1 MNVIRTYPL
10 WLSPEDVARLHSAL
24 ILQHTAL
31 MVVATAVPTVSGVR
45 YRSEGQDRNSGKSFQ
60 EESSLMAKLTTAARK
75 KLPKSDFVEKS
86 TRKYPIPDAAHA
98 RDALA
103 RSSGKP
109 EHASVVAAVKRKF
122 PRIKITNAKQ

>member
-1 MNVIRTYPL
+1 
-10 WLSPEDVARLHSAL
+10 
-24 ILQHTAL
+24 
-31 MVVATAVPTVSGVR
+31 
-45 YRSEGQDRNSGKSFQ
+45 
-60 EESSLMAKLTTAARK
+60 MAKLTTAARK

-86 TRKYPIPDAAHA
+86 TRKYPIPDVAHA

-122 PRIKITNAKQ
+122 PRIKITKAKQ

>member
-1 MNVIRTYPL
+1 
-10 WLSPEDVARLHSAL
+10 
-24 ILQHTAL
+24 
-31 MVVATAVPTVSGVR
+31 
-45 YRSEGQDRNSGKSFQ
+45 
-60 EESSLMAKLTTAARK
+60 MAKLTTAARK
-75 KLPKSDFVEKS
+75 KLPKSDFAEKG

-122 PRIKITNAKQ
+122 PKIKITKGKS

>member
-1 MNVIRTYPL
+1 
-10 WLSPEDVARLHSAL
+10 
-24 ILQHTAL
+24 
-31 MVVATAVPTVSGVR
+31 
-45 YRSEGQDRNSGKSFQ
+45 
-60 EESSLMAKLTTAARK
+60 MAKLTTAARK
-75 KLPKSDFVEKS
+75 KLSKSDFVEKS

-122 PRIKITNAKQ
+122 PKIKLTTAR

>member
-1 MNVIRTYPL
+1 
-10 WLSPEDVARLHSAL
+10 
-24 ILQHTAL
+24 
-31 MVVATAVPTVSGVR
+31 
-45 YRSEGQDRNSGKSFQ
+45 
-60 EESSLMAKLTTAARK
+60 MAKLTTATRK

-109 EHASVVAAVKRKF
+109 EHSAVVDAVRRKF
-122 PRIKITNAKQ
+122 PKINIATKK